1 MSQISLFHEYF
12 MHPAPLKI
20 KKNWYFHIF
29 PSRPMGPGPT
39 SPSDFF
45 LKTTKYWASSLI
57 LPLNHTEICSQLIF
71 QDLKWPHF
79 PMILSQSFW
88 SEQKWMAAM
97 TPWYCTIITAEI
109 SRYLIFGARTWHFS
123 KIMMS
128 LQGDSPKNRGF
139 LTIFAPISYWNVCSD
154 TQIGTNDTCF
164 VQNFI

>member
-79 PMILSQSFW
+79 PMILSQSFEVSKNEW
-88 SEQKWMAAM
+88 QPWHLLGIAQSSRLKSLAISFSEW
-97 TPWYCTIITAEI
+97 EHD
-109 SRYLIFGARTWHFS
+109 IFPRLWCHYKGIPP
-123 KIMMS
+123 KIGDS
-128 LQGDSPKNRGF
+128 LQF
-139 LTIFAPISYWNVCSD
+139 CSD
-154 TQIGTNDTCF
+154 F
-164 VQNFI
+164 VLERVFWHPNRN